1 MTYTRDDI
9 GTRVQLHAATDEW
22 MQGDRYG
29 EIVGFGRKREYV
41 DTFTNEHTFETP
53 VRVKLDKSGRV
64 KRFHSTHIYR
74 LA

>member
-1 MTYTRDDI
+1 
-9 GTRVQLHAATDEW
+9 